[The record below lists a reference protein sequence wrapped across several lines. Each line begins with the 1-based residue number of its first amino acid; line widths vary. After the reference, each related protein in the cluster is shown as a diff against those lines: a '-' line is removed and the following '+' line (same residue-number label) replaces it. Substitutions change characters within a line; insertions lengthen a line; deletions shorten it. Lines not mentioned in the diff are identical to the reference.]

1 MPLKATQKKIALQK
15 RIGALKKEL
24 ALQKRIEDLEI
35 KNQKLEQKLKLK
47 KSERVMP
54 KQEKN
59 VEQEKNNYR
68 KVAGSDK
75 WMNPVLTALK
85 ELGGSGTPKEVI
97 EKIVK
102 NEKVPDEV
110 REIKEKNGSSK
121 FDKHVHWARKYLVW
135 EGLVDGSKRGIW
147 TLTPLGKKATLT
159 EEDARKIRSE
169 NDTIL
174 KNLNQQS
181 KQRS

>member
-1 MPLKATQKKIALQK
+1 VFVALRIKIGGFMALKATQKKLALQK

-47 KSERVMP
+47 KNERAIP

-59 VEQEKNNYR
+59 VEQKNNNYR

-75 WMNPVLTALK
+75 WMNPILIALK

-110 REIKEKNGSSK
+110 RREKLKDDSSK
-121 FDKHVHWARKYLVW
+121 FYKQVHWARQHLV
-135 EGLVDGSKRGIW
+135 
-147 TLTPLGKKATLT
+147 
-159 EEDARKIRSE
+159 
-169 NDTIL
+169 
-174 KNLNQQS
+174 
-181 KQRS
+181 